1 MARNKQKNSSLGA
14 LRKQEKKLGYVFA
27 SPWLLGLLIFGA
39 FPIIA
44 SLFLSFT
51 RYRMVGTPSWI
62 GLANYRALFFND
74 SIFWTSLWN
83 TLYHVF
89 LSVPLGLIVGI
100 LLALLLNTRIR
111 GIGIYRTLFYLP
123 NVVSIVAMSLLW
135 LWLFQPNF
143 GLINQ
148 ILTPVYNLLNM
159 EPLGWYRASNLSKLT
174 IVLMGLWTA
183 GGSMII
189 YLAQMQDIPR
199 DYYEAA
205 EIDGANGFQQ
215 TIKITLPLMTP
226 SIFFNFIMGII
237 LGFQVFAVAYIMTQ
251 GGPGR
256 STYYYGY
263 YLFDKM
269 INDNNMGQ
277 ASAMAWILLIV
288 TLIITLLALT
298 LNKYVFYLGDQD

>member
-1 MARNKQKNSSLGA
+1 MSKKNKTSSLSG
-14 LRKQEKKLGYVFA
+14 LRKQEKKLGYIFA
-27 SPWLLGLLIFGA
+27 SPWLIGLVIFGA
-39 FPIIA
+39 FPILA

-51 RYRMVGTPSWI
+51 RYRMVGTPEWI
-62 GLANYRALFFND
+62 GLANYRALMFND

-89 LSVPLGLIVGI
+89 LSVPLGLFVGI
-100 LLALLLNTRIR
+100 ILALLLNSKIR

-148 ILTPVYNLLNM
+148 VLSPIYNLFNM
-159 EPLGWYRASNLSKLT
+159 EPLGWYRDADLSKLT
-174 IVLMGLWTA
+174 LILMGLWTA

-189 YLAQMQDIPR
+189 YLAQMQDIPK

-215 TIKITLPLMTP
+215 IIKITLPLMTP

-237 LGFQVFAVAYIMTQ
+237 AGFQVFAIAYIMTQ

-277 ASAMAWILLIV
+277 ASAMAWILLLITLV
-288 TLIITLLALT
+288 ITLIALT
-298 LNKYVFYLGDQD
+298 LNRFVFYLGDQD